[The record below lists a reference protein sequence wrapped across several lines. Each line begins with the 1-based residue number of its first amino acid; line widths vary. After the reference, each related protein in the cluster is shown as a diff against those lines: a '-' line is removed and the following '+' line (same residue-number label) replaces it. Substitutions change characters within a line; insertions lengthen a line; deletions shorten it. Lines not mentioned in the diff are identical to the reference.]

1 MANQSTNREPIAL
14 VGRSLRFPGASSPS
28 ELFDLLSKP
37 RDLLTDFPPLR
48 MNIDGYYDQDGDKDG
63 TTNVRKSY
71 FVEQDHR
78 LFDAPFFNI
87 STVEAEAMDPQQRI
101 LLELVY
107 EALESAG
114 LTVDG
119 LQGSRTSV
127 FAGLMSSDYSSIQHN
142 DSDTIPKYALT
153 GTANSI
159 LSNRISYFFDWKGPS
174 MTIDTACSSS
184 LVALHQAVQSL
195 RSGESDVAVVAG
207 ANLILNPQPFIAES
221 QVRMLSPT
229 SRCRM
234 WDSRADGYVRGD
246 GFAVVILKRLGDAAT
261 DKDHIF
267 SVIRETAVN
276 MDGRTASITMPNSA
290 SQVALIRETYEQVG
304 LDCRRSTDRCQYF
317 EAHGTGTPTG
327 DPIEAEAVRTAFF
340 QDRDDMGED
349 ERNDCLYVGS
359 IKSIIGHLEG
369 TAGLAGLL
377 KASLAVENGV
387 IFPNMH
393 FDQLNPDV
401 SPFYRNMKIPTVAQA
416 WPEIPVGTPRRAS
429 VNSFGFGG
437 TKLVTPNNSRLTM
450 MTTLL

>member
-1 MANQSTNREPIAL
+1 MAQHSNGREPIAL
-14 VGRSLRFPGASSPS
+14 IGRSLRFPGASSPS

-37 RDLLTDFPPLR
+37 RDLLEEFPPLR
-48 MNIDGYYDQDGDKDG
+48 LNIEGYYDQDGDKNG

-71 FVEQDHR
+71 FISQDHR
-78 LFDAPFFNI
+78 LFDANFFNI
-87 STVEAEAMDPQQRI
+87 SPVEAQGMDPQQRI

-114 LTVDG
+114 LAVEK

-127 FAGLMSSDYSSIQHN
+127 YVGLMSSDYSSIQHN
-142 DSDTIPKYALT
+142 DGDMIPKYALT

-221 QVRMLSPT
+221 QVGMLSPT

-234 WDSRADGYVRGD
+234 WDSLADGYVRGD
-246 GFAVVILKRLGDAAT
+246 GFAVVILQRLKDAT
-261 DKDHIF
+261 LDSNHVF

-276 MDGRTASITMPNSA
+276 MDGHTASITMPNPT
-290 SQVALIRETYEQVG
+290 SQVNLIREAYEQLG
-304 LDCRRSTDRCQYF
+304 LDCRLSADRCQYF
-317 EAHGTGTPTG
+317 EAHGTGTPRG
-327 DPIEAEAVRTAFF
+327 DPIEAEAVRDAFF
-340 QDRDDMGED
+340 PDSHNDSNGGQRSDR
-349 ERNDCLYVGS
+349 LYVGS
-359 IKSIIGHLEG
+359 IKSVIGHLEG

-377 KASLAVENGV
+377 KASLAVEKGV
-387 IFPNMH
+387 IFPNML
-393 FDQLNPDV
+393 FDKLNPDIA
-401 SPFYRNMKIPTVAQA
+401 PFYGNSIIPTTAQP
-416 WPEIPVGTPRRAS
+416 WPQIAPGAPRRAS

-437 TKLVTPNNSRLTM
+437 TKYVPKGDNL
-450 MTTLL
+450 